1 MPVKAIVL
9 TGFGINC
16 DNETQR
22 ALDRAGAQALRVHL
36 NDVIADPAMLD
47 GFQIMAIPGGFS
59 FGDHVASGK
68 ILANRLRCKLGGP
81 VKKFVND
88 GKLVVGICNG
98 FQVMVKMGILPLFEN
113 EFRQEV
119 TLAWN
124 DTCRFENRWVHLRT
138 APGTKCVWLRGIE
151 SLEVPVRHGEGKFIP
166 RDAAVLKRLQDNGQ
180 VALRYVRADGSHAN
194 GEFPFNPNGAA
205 DDIAVWRRALSPAE
219 IRQIYEAGTNG
230 IPLEKKVMALRIT
243 AVDTD
248 PATADLDLQ
257 IRVEHG
263 SLINQA
269 LRLRGAVLATDPYVE
284 QTLLE
289 GGKGHR
295 ANFRVPPSSLSHPG
309 PQDANPAV
317 RPRFFQVVCP

>member
-22 ALDRAGAQALRVHL
+22 ALDRAGARALRVHL

-180 VALRYVRADGSHAN
+180 VALRYVRADGSPAN

-205 DDIAVWRRALSPAE
+205 DDIAGICDPSGRVFGLMPHPEAFQDPTNHPTWTRQDSLPAE
-219 IRQIYEAGTNG
+219 GMGLQVFRN
-230 IPLEKKVMALRIT
+230 
-243 AVDTD
+243 AVEY
-248 PATADLDLQ
+248 AAA
-257 IRVEHG
+257 
-263 SLINQA
+263 N
-269 LRLRGAVLATDPYVE
+269 
-284 QTLLE
+284 LL
-289 GGKGHR
+289 
-295 ANFRVPPSSLSHPG
+295 
-309 PQDANPAV
+309 
-317 RPRFFQVVCP
+317 